1 MVAYRCFSH
10 LLTNGH
16 SATPSADATTAAGG
30 PVPAKRSPTQS
41 LTHDGSGESPC
52 IGLFSVDTATA
63 VAAHKPSLTE
73 DPSSPSVPGP
83 AVMRSESGAVG
94 ARGVEVQRKVGQHQ
108 LNVVSSPPPPGTA
121 SADAASK
128 TDGKPPSGVP
138 ARTRS
143 APSVKRAGSDSATA
157 PCAVRRKVSLHHL
170 NVVGSGDDS
179 PVSGDSPRIPD
190 ADARPTVAARSASI
204 SSIASSLADLQESLI
219 NVTLSPGGHSDL
231 WSPDG
236 GRGAIPKRG
245 GGDVNTQDDDL
256 DADAESLDWEFFDV
270 GPRGG
275 QHRLDV
281 VPADSPRG
289 VDSDGDVTPGPAT
302 PCPSTSSIDSSGSC
316 GRKNGKFNH
325 RRNAESPIAVD
336 QESVA
341 SQESLSSVTRAAARS
356 KRSPVPEQRLSSHS
370 LATVDRLS
378 TGSQESLISISRL
391 SDSSKRSSTSKPGR
405 KAAPLGPRT
414 AADKK
419 SSALQESRIS
429 VTRTATRSKPSSV
442 PKQRRNLLTESL
454 TAVDRQL
461 AGSKEPASS
470 DKPSSINRKGK
481 NAPFGSVKIGDRCST
496 GSQESLLNIT
506 RSTANDIRSSVPK
519 QRRGSRTESLSTI
532 DEESVVSQESV
543 ISVGRSSPGSRPHG
557 ISTTEARDSGGG
569 RSAYLQESLL
579 NVTRSLQSLSAEL
592 DPGSW
597 DPEDGYSEEEEEAWL
612 GTVDE
617 VRLSGAAKRDRY
629 EQCLE
634 NDVDASDDGTGDAV
648 VTSSW
653 TKVEDDDDAQR
664 PFAVQLNKLSNSVK
678 AKTTPSTSPS
688 SVKQAPSFAT
698 KKAPVSPPPPAQRS
712 HAVKSSS
719 SLSTSPSKSL
729 LGPQRTTSAQKA
741 GPVSARPRPR
751 GAVPPRP
758 VWGSRA
764 ARAKTY
770 DRPTESVAAASLAS
784 KGPTFTWKRPEITAS
799 DPGKAAAASAP
810 ARSIRPKANE
820 PAEPTGKV
828 VTHKTPSNS
837 LSRTSSKTD
846 SRTQLPATKKSRPAG
861 DSERDHGGDWQDD
874 DTVLS
879 QVL

>member
-1 MVAYRCFSH
+1 
-10 LLTNGH
+10 
-16 SATPSADATTAAGG
+16 
-30 PVPAKRSPTQS
+30 
-41 LTHDGSGESPC
+41 
-52 IGLFSVDTATA
+52 
-63 VAAHKPSLTE
+63 
-73 DPSSPSVPGP
+73 
-83 AVMRSESGAVG
+83 
-94 ARGVEVQRKVGQHQ
+94 
-108 LNVVSSPPPPGTA
+108 
-121 SADAASK
+121 
-128 TDGKPPSGVP
+128 
-138 ARTRS
+138 
-143 APSVKRAGSDSATA
+143 
-157 PCAVRRKVSLHHL
+157 
-170 NVVGSGDDS
+170 
-179 PVSGDSPRIPD
+179 
-190 ADARPTVAARSASI
+190 
-204 SSIASSLADLQESLI
+204 
-219 NVTLSPGGHSDL
+219 
-231 WSPDG
+231 
-236 GRGAIPKRG
+236 
-245 GGDVNTQDDDL
+245 
-256 DADAESLDWEFFDV
+256 
-270 GPRGG
+270 
-275 QHRLDV
+275 
-281 VPADSPRG
+281 
-289 VDSDGDVTPGPAT
+289 
-302 PCPSTSSIDSSGSC
+302 
-316 GRKNGKFNH
+316 
-325 RRNAESPIAVD
+325 
-336 QESVA
+336 
-341 SQESLSSVTRAAARS
+341 
-356 KRSPVPEQRLSSHS
+356 
-370 LATVDRLS
+370 
-378 TGSQESLISISRL
+378 
-391 SDSSKRSSTSKPGR
+391 
-405 KAAPLGPRT
+405 
-414 AADKK
+414 
-419 SSALQESRIS
+419 
-429 VTRTATRSKPSSV
+429 
-442 PKQRRNLLTESL
+442 
-454 TAVDRQL
+454 
-461 AGSKEPASS
+461 
-470 DKPSSINRKGK
+470 
-481 NAPFGSVKIGDRCST
+481 
-496 GSQESLLNIT
+496 LNIT

-719 SLSTSPSKSL
+719 SLSTSPS
-729 LGPQRTTSAQKA
+729 GPQRTTSAQKA